1 MKVESPAEK
10 KSWYPKALAGIALLA
25 LLGFL
30 YCHFFAPAP
39 PRPLLTPEEFE
50 KAIDDVSLNIPEL
63 LNESEG
69 SLLTRCVFAFKES
82 RIPVPYHRR
91 KRFLVLTPMEEAIL
105 GQENV
110 RQLKEK
116 EVFYEDEADAR
127 RVESLLEKL
136 KPVLPEAREIPYFL
150 AYTSAVN
157 AFCLIDGTLV
167 VTKGI
172 LETMGDEEL
181 FYVIAHEA
189 GHAVARHGGEDF
201 TKAIAVKV
209 MGNMLFGAPAPVV
222 KKTASLEKA
231 LALEAFHLLEC
242 IGFQNPYSRIQ
253 EDEADALAILFMKK
267 AGLSPRD
274 AIAAL
279 EKLTLEE
286 GEDALW
292 ARLLSTHPMTRD
304 RIARIQR
311 FLDFEGLGGETLES
325 TPEDGQGMALDWHAE
340 FLQLLNDVKVTTQ
353 KVEGAEKE
361 VWFIPGIFMCP
372 SEKYFPMLQE
382 AFPGCNLTV
391 LEWEPESHTWTP
403 TPEKLEYRTRYFG
416 RYLRLLLEKEGEKR
430 NALVL
435 AGHSL
440 GGLAVAEA
448 CQAMAKNG
456 ETVQKVI
463 LMGAAIPCD
472 DGELLDA
479 CEKASQAPPWNL
491 YSDRDHVLKYVYRS
505 LFHKTALGFC
515 GASAKQARM
524 KEYLLDTL
532 QPKEK
537 IRDKVTSHA
546 FRRYVAGIPD
556 ILSGR
561 LLESTVK
568 IDFHRIAQ
576 PRAWGLPIP
585 QTGAKVAE
593 SYQGW
598 NFTYYVGGMPK
609 LKFPKLRRQK
619 KPEDTAPSSTE
630 EPGEPDGETE
640 ESAGEAGENEAPR
653 PEEESGE
660 EEGGDEALEKARRA
674 HGFAIFN
681 PLGELCFYSMDFH
694 TAYARFTEIR
704 EALDKVSQGG
714 PYPQE

>member
-1 MKVESPAEK
+1 
-10 KSWYPKALAGIALLA
+10 
-25 LLGFL
+25 
-30 YCHFFAPAP
+30 
-39 PRPLLTPEEFE
+39 
-50 KAIDDVSLNIPEL
+50 
-63 LNESEG
+63 
-69 SLLTRCVFAFKES
+69 
-82 RIPVPYHRR
+82 
-91 KRFLVLTPMEEAIL
+91 MEEAIL

-172 LETMGDEEL
+172 LET
-181 FYVIAHEA
+181 I
-189 GHAVARHGGEDF
+189 
-201 TKAIAVKV
+201 
-209 MGNMLFGAPAPVV
+209 
-222 KKTASLEKA
+222 
-231 LALEAFHLLEC
+231 
-242 IGFQNPYSRIQ
+242 
-253 EDEADALAILFMKK
+253 
-267 AGLSPRD
+267 
-274 AIAAL
+274 
-279 EKLTLEE
+279 
-286 GEDALW
+286 
-292 ARLLSTHPMTRD
+292 
-304 RIARIQR
+304 
-311 FLDFEGLGGETLES
+311 
-325 TPEDGQGMALDWHAE
+325 
-340 FLQLLNDVKVTTQ
+340 
-353 KVEGAEKE
+353 
-361 VWFIPGIFMCP
+361 
-372 SEKYFPMLQE
+372 
-382 AFPGCNLTV
+382 
-391 LEWEPESHTWTP
+391 
-403 TPEKLEYRTRYFG
+403 
-416 RYLRLLLEKEGEKR
+416 
-430 NALVL
+430 
-435 AGHSL
+435 
-440 GGLAVAEA
+440 
-448 CQAMAKNG
+448 NG

-463 LMGAAIPCD
+463 LMGAALPCD
-472 DGELLDA
+472 DGELLAA

-491 YSDRDHVLKYVYRS
+491 YSYRDHVLKYVYRS

-568 IDFHRIAQ
+568 IDFHRIAP

-619 KPEDTAPSSTE
+619 KPEDTAPHSTE
-630 EPGEPDGETE
+630 EPGEPAGETE

-660 EEGGDEALEKARRA
+660 EEVGDEALEKARRA